1 LEIMKELVRLLRD
14 QLELQEKITEN
25 YKREAMLAR
34 QYNGWE

>member
-1 LEIMKELVRLLRD
+1 MKNMVSLLRD
-14 QLELQEKITEN
+14 QLELQEEITEN